1 MNVEEV
7 KAKIA
12 TANATS
18 ENLNKERQINI
29 GKKESYTA
37 QLEKAFVDYES
48 AYGVKLT
55 KENITQ
61 ELERVKAEK
70 EKELALVEG
79 MIACIQM
86 GDYNGAR
93 QMAGEAPV
101 ESVEEPTVNAEVLTP
116 PTETVPTP
124 VENIMPAPI
133 ENAPLV
139 EEPKPA
145 KKRGRPKK
153 TADTN
158 TTTEVETE
166 STPVAPVVESAP
178 VPPVAPTVPTPT
190 VSAPVPPVAPTVPT
204 PTVSAPVPPVAPTVP
219 TVESTPVAPTVP
231 TPTVSAP
238 VPPVAPTVP
247 TPAVSAPVPPVPPVA
262 PTVPTAPT
270 PVVSAPVPPVA
281 PTVPTPTV
289 SAPVPPVAPTPV
301 ENANAELM
309 NGALAGFQGP
319 QGSPTTFQDILGAPF
334 NGQ

>member
-133 ENAPLV
+133 ENAPSV

-178 VPPVAPTVPTPT
+178 VP
-190 VSAPVPPVAPTVPT
+190 
-204 PTVSAPVPPVAPTVP
+204 
-219 TVESTPVAPTVP
+219 PVAPTVP

>member
-93 QMAGEAPV
+93 QMAGETPV

-124 VENIMPAPI
+124 IENIMPAPI
-133 ENAPLV
+133 ENAPSV

-158 TTTEVETE
+158 TTTETETE
-166 STPVAPVVESAP
+166 STPVPPVVESAP
-178 VPPVAPTVPTPT
+178 VPPVAPTVPTPVASAPVPPVAPTVPTVESTPVVPTVPTPT

-204 PTVSAPVPPVAPTVP
+204 PTVSAPVPPV
-219 TVESTPVAPTVP
+219 
-231 TPTVSAP
+231 
-238 VPPVAPTVP
+238 PPVAP
-247 TPAVSAPVPPVPPVA
+247 A
-262 PTVPTAPT
+262 VPTAPT

-281 PTVPTPTV
+281 PTVPTPVV

>member
-29 GKKESYTA
+29 GKKESYTT

-61 ELERVKAEK
+61 EQERVKAEK

-166 STPVAPVVESAP
+166 RTPVAPVVE
-178 VPPVAPTVPTPT
+178 
-190 VSAPVPPVAPTVPT
+190 
-204 PTVSAPVPPVAPTVP
+204 
-219 TVESTPVAPTVP
+219 
-231 TPTVSAP
+231 
-238 VPPVAPTVP
+238 
-247 TPAVSAPVPPVPPVA
+247 
-262 PTVPTAPT
+262 
-270 PVVSAPVPPVA
+270 SAPVPPVA